1 MAGNNNEGERR
12 LCKEWKL
19 VWRAMGI
26 LNEMLPHLWLY
37 QVLGILTDTFSPY
50 FGLYMSAQ
58 LVNELA
64 GDCEIGRASC
74 RERV

>member
-37 QVLGILTDTFSPY
+37 HSHGYLFALLWA
-50 FGLYMSAQ
+50 LY
-58 LVNELA
+58 VRTA
-64 GDCEIGRASC
+64 GQ
-74 RERV
+74 